1 MDTVS
6 QHELQDKWILWA
18 HLPHDTNWTLQSY
31 KKILGFN
38 ALEDIIALNQ
48 NIPDCVIKN
57 CMLFLMK
64 NNINPLWEDP
74 QNKMGGCFS
83 FKVSNKR
90 VVQSWKRL
98 VYCLIGNTITD
109 KPDLLKS
116 ITGITISPK
125 KAFCII
131 KIWISNCK
139 YQNPKLLS
147 EEVGLPF
154 DGCLFKKHIN

>member
-98 VYCLIGNTITD
+98 VYCR
-109 KPDLLKS
+109 
-116 ITGITISPK
+116 
-125 KAFCII
+125 
-131 KIWISNCK
+131 
-139 YQNPKLLS
+139 
-147 EEVGLPF
+147 
-154 DGCLFKKHIN
+154 